1 MVKMGFYLFIPEFKF
16 SVSLRLDESC
26 SKDEL
31 LHVIVCSVEIRT
43 FKALRGI
50 IIEQS
55 NSDLVLVLPEHN
67 LSLVQMRVS
76 CLYVV
81 LSLKIVYFLSLAS
94 LSVLVVMVIIPTPK
108 CE

>member
-1 MVKMGFYLFIPEFKF
+1 MVKMGFYLFIPEIKF

-81 LSLKIVYFLSLAS
+81 LSSKIVYFL
-94 LSVLVVMVIIPTPK
+94 LV
-108 CE
+108 